1 MNIKQEARI
10 RIQQMNEKNILS
22 SQIFLDLI
30 DYLF

>member
-22 SQIFLDLI
+22 SHIFLDLI